1 MAVAHRLSGAQRAIQ
16 ERREPVLV
24 AARGERPDDLIQ
36 SQVGEELR
44 LVDGGVGRRVTRVV
58 VEDAELRQTGLIAS
72 PRS

>member
-1 MAVAHRLSGAQRAIQ
+1 
-16 ERREPVLV
+16 VLV

-58 VEDAELRQTGLIAS
+58 VEDAELRQAGLIAS